1 MESEVVMKK
10 LISLGFFILLIVGCA
25 TTDDPRQGGLFRY
38 DPEAYEKRLEQ
49 RRQNLEALQQNQQ
62 HEKKKS
68 QDLERDVQTKQV
80 LMESERERIR
90 LLDNDLT
97 QLEENINKYQAKTNS
112 QRAEKQRLGREIKWL
127 QRQIIALRHD
137 NQLAQ
142 AAKEKGIENIKREKD
157 ELEKLLLQLPR

>member
-1 MESEVVMKK
+1 MESEMVMKK
-10 LISLGFFILLIVGCA
+10 WISLGSFILLIVGCA
-25 TTDDPRQGGLFRY
+25 TTDDPREGGLFHY

-49 RRQNLEALQQNQQ
+49 RRRNLETLQQNQQ

-68 QDLERDVQTKQV
+68 QDLESDVQTKQA

-142 AAKEKGIENIKREKD
+142 AAKEKKIENIKRDKD